1 MAENFCVFSAAEPG
15 IDENVKLCYTLFDKG
30 GENMAKMNAQVGIRV
45 TKELKDRMTVQARKE
60 MRSVSAM
67 IIRVM
72 EEYLDQVEQKPSK

>member
-1 MAENFCVFSAAEPG
+1 
-15 IDENVKLCYTLFDKG
+15 
-30 GENMAKMNAQVGIRV
+30 MAKMNAQVGIRV